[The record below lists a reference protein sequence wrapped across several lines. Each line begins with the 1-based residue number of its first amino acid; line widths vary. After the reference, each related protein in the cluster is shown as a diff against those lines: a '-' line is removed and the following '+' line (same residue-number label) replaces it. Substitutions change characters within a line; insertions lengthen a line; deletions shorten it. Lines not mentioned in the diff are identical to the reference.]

1 MARVLRLLLEIEI
14 FMSIRAPRF
23 RNTNGS
29 ERAEHSKKE
38 QPHSLFLFFLFPPFL
53 TRSLFLPLL
62 SFLCFSFL
70 FLCRRGVSTWKR
82 TWPGET
88 KAHDIKRTVNCR
100 FRRRTVIQQGERSS
114 FISDSGAGIRNPAKQ
129 RRAGNLAEK
138 SWSRSGIK
146 QSANSITSHGKRKPF
161 VQRVPA

>member
-1 MARVLRLLLEIEI
+1 MCFVCCWKLKFSCRSAHRDSEILMDPKELNIARKNSHI
-14 FMSIRAPRF
+14 A
-23 RNTNGS
+23 
-29 ERAEHSKKE
+29 
-38 QPHSLFLFFLFPPFL
+38 FFYFSFFPLFL

-129 RRAGNLAEK
+129 RRTGNLAEK
-138 SWSRSGIK
+138 S
-146 QSANSITSHGKRKPF
+146 
-161 VQRVPA
+161 